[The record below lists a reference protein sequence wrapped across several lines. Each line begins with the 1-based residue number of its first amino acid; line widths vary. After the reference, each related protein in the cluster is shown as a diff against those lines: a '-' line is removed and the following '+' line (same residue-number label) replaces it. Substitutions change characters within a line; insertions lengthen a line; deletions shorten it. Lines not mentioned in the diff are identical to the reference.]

1 MVTLV
6 PSRRPGA
13 PHLARFSRDVGYHCT
28 FPLTLESSD
37 ALSDQHPWYP
47 TSREKR
53 ARCGAPGLREEP
65 DAALRD

>member
-6 PSRRPGA
+6 PSPRPGA

-37 ALSDQHPWYP
+37 APSGLGEGTRSSPRG
-47 TSREKR
+47 REFVIGVL
-53 ARCGAPGLREEP
+53 AHTL
-65 DAALRD
+65 